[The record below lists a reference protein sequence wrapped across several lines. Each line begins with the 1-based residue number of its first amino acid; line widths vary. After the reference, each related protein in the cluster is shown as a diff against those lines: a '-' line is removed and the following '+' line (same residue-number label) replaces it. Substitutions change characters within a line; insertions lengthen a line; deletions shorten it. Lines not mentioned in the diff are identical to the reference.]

1 MRIKK
6 PISCLD
12 CIYHSED
19 DGTGLHE
26 CIHPNKRKINKKGG
40 INGRERIRKK
50 RVL

>member
-26 CIHPNKRKINKKGG
+26 CIHPNKQFGDSPIYDLRICEYFEKK
-40 INGRERIRKK
+40 ED
-50 RVL
+50 